1 MALDLFKKVDTR
13 KGLFAIEKVSL
24 IYNLLTSILILFLF
38 QEMDHPVRMLTDR
51 LLIAVMTFL
60 LMYLWKKQ
68 DTATPGEL
76 GKAMKTSSARVA
88 AALNNLERKGMI
100 VRKAEEKDRR
110 KIRVELTGKGE
121 EQAKQWQKM
130 PLCMVTRLMEQMG
143 EEDAKQMLHI
153 LKRINEIM
161 PQIDCCDS
169 VNEGEK
175 DNRGGKDDIEV

>member
-1 MALDLFKKVDTR
+1 MDFEELACEFLEEFFRLGR
-13 KGLFAIEKVSL
+13 YHRSREISSSMKGEA
-24 IYNLLTSILILFLF
+24 
-38 QEMDHPVRMLTDR
+38 
-51 LLIAVMTFL
+51 FL

-68 DTATPGEL
+68 DAATPGEL

-100 VRKAEEKDRR
+100 VRKSEEKDRR
-110 KIRVELTGKGE
+110 KIRVELTEKGE
-121 EQAKQWQKM
+121 EQARQWQQIPM
-130 PLCMVTRLMEQMG
+130 RMTSQLMEQLG

-175 DNRGGKDDIEV
+175 DDKGKQR

>member
-1 MALDLFKKVDTR
+1 MDFEELASEFLEDFFRLGR
-13 KGLFAIEKVSL
+13 YHRSREISSSMKGEA
-24 IYNLLTSILILFLF
+24 
-38 QEMDHPVRMLTDR
+38 
-51 LLIAVMTFL
+51 FL

-130 PLCMVTRLMEQMG
+130 SLCMVTRLMEQLG
-143 EEDAKQMLHI
+143 EELEA
-153 LKRINEIM
+153 LK
-161 PQIDCCDS
+161 
-169 VNEGEK
+169 
-175 DNRGGKDDIEV
+175 

>member
-1 MALDLFKKVDTR
+1 
-13 KGLFAIEKVSL
+13 
-24 IYNLLTSILILFLF
+24 
-38 QEMDHPVRMLTDR
+38 
-51 LLIAVMTFL
+51 
-60 LMYLWKKQ
+60 
-68 DTATPGEL
+68 
-76 GKAMKTSSARVA
+76 
-88 AALNNLERKGMI
+88 MI

-130 PLCMVTRLMEQMG
+130 SLCMVTRLMEQLG

>member
-1 MALDLFKKVDTR
+1 
-13 KGLFAIEKVSL
+13 
-24 IYNLLTSILILFLF
+24 
-38 QEMDHPVRMLTDR
+38 
-51 LLIAVMTFL
+51 
-60 LMYLWKKQ
+60 
-68 DTATPGEL
+68 
-76 GKAMKTSSARVA
+76 MKTSSARVA

-100 VRKAEEKDRR
+100 ARKAEEKDRR

-130 PLCMVTRLMEQMG
+130 PLCMVTRLMEQLG

>member
-1 MALDLFKKVDTR
+1 MEWKLDELAQEFLKEFFR
-13 KGLFAIEKVSL
+13 LGRYHRSREISSSMKGEA
-24 IYNLLTSILILFLF
+24 
-38 QEMDHPVRMLTDR
+38 
-51 LLIAVMTFL
+51 FL

-76 GKAMKTSSARVA
+76 GKVMKTSSARIA
-88 AALNNLERKGMI
+88 AALNNLERKGQV
-100 VRKAEEKDRR
+100 VRKTDMKDRR
-110 KIRVELTGKGE
+110 KTMVELTPEGA

-130 PLCMVTRLMEQMG
+130 PLCMVTRLMEQLG

-175 DNRGGKDDIEV
+175 DSRGGKDDIEV

>member
-1 MALDLFKKVDTR
+1 MDFEELVSEFLEEFFR
-13 KGLFAIEKVSL
+13 LGRYHRSREISSSMKGEA
-24 IYNLLTSILILFLF
+24 
-38 QEMDHPVRMLTDR
+38 
-51 LLIAVMTFL
+51 FL

-76 GKAMKTSSARVA
+76 GKVMKTSSARIA
-88 AALNNLERKGMI
+88 AALNNLERKGQV
-100 VRKAEEKDRR
+100 VRKTDVKDRR
-110 KIRVELTGKGE
+110 KTMVGLTPEGA

-130 PLCMVTRLMEQMG
+130 PLCMVTRLMEQLG

-175 DNRGGKDDIEV
+175 DSRGGKDDIEV